1 MNSRHVYPCLVLAFS
16 GFLGVATAQPAGAK
30 YISSVTTGMV
40 GLAATQTAQLNVL
53 NLAPPTLSTSPVALC
68 AVELS
73 FYDTQNRL
81 LNSST
86 ATVAPGAAA
95 SLALGYLKL
104 PPVAIGFHPLIRG
117 VVRTLAVPSPVAAS
131 STLTYCNLFVT
142 LELFDSM
149 TGVSHVVT
157 SDTRP
162 NF

>member
-1 MNSRHVYPCLVLAFS
+1 VNSTHLYRCLVMVFS
-16 GFLGVATAQPAGAK
+16 GFLGAAGAQTTVSK
-30 YISSVTTGMV
+30 YTSSVTTGMV

-53 NLAPPTLSTSPVALC
+53 NLGAPTLTASPVALC

-73 FYDTQNRL
+73 FYDAQNKL

-86 ATVAPGAAA
+86 ATIVPGAAA
-95 SLALGYLKL
+95 SLTLGYTKL

-117 VVRTLAVPSPVAAS
+117 VVRTVAVPSAAAVASPIPAS
-131 STLTYCNLFVT
+131 CNLFVT

-149 TGVSHVVT
+149 TGVSHIVT

-162 NF
+162 N